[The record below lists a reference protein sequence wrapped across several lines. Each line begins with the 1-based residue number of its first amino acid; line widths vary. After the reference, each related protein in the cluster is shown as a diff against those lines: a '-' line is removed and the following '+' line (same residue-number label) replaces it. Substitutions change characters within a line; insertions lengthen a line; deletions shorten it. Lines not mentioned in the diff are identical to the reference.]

1 MSLSSL
7 EKNLNQ
13 LQDLRERFR
22 REPIKHFIDGEWVS
36 SSNKETFINGSPID
50 ESIIGEVALGTQQ
63 DVDEACQAAH
73 NAFSDWAAMSGA
85 KRRELLHAIADSI
98 EANACLLYTSPSP
111 RD

>member
-7 EKNLNQ
+7 EENLNQ

-22 REPIKHFIDGEWVS
+22 REPIKHLIDGEWVS

-73 NAFSDWAAMSGA
+73 TMRSQIG
-85 KRRELLHAIADSI
+85 RRCREQ
-98 EANACLLYTSPSP
+98 
-111 RD
+111 RDGSCCMRLQIQ